1 MRRRLRADDRCRRDV
16 PFPDAV
22 PAAHARGRCRW
33 RCSCRALWADAGRRR
48 RMWRLCDMTCA
59 WTAGVRREVSRQATG
74 TPVLIRCFMPS
85 GGVPSPDSPPCGWGD
100 SESCHHKA
108 TGAPLRS
115 GTPIPLMSRT
125 PMMPLMSGKPT
136 DVPRRSGRM
145 CGDVRASRAG
155 IPLRPCN
162 AQVNGTCVQPLVDD
176 ASCSVDAGRP
186 NCKWR

>member
-1 MRRRLRADDRCRRDV
+1 MTGAGETCHSRMLCRVLMPEADADGDAAVGRCGRT
-16 PFPDAV
+16 PDADV
-22 PAAHARGRCRW
+22 GC
-33 RCSCRALWADAGRRR
+33 GG
-48 RMWRLCDMTCA
+48 LCDMTCA

-74 TPVLIRCFMPS
+74 TTVLIRCFMPS

-125 PMMPLMSGKPT
+125 SMMPLMSGKPT
-136 DVPRRSGRM
+136 DVPRRPGRM

-162 AQVNGTCVQPLVDD
+162 AQVNGTCVQPLADD